1 MRGGVEA
8 ADGGAGIS
16 FVALDEYRMPTGTL
30 GDIRA
35 IIASGSY
42 AVGVDDNGYYYP
54 LYYFADTVVEEAYAF
69 IQFGENGTRYQST
82 SGADDATW
90 EIYD

>member
-1 MRGGVEA
+1 MES

-35 IIASGSY
+35 IIASGNY

-54 LYYFADTVVEEAYAF
+54 LYNFYDPGVGESHAF
-69 IQFGENGTRYQST
+69 IEFGKDGTCYQST

-90 EIYD
+90 ETYE